1 MVLGFPFLGVVSRL
15 TTRPSAALPPG
26 RFNVLLVLDALEALP
41 FITHVAE
48 NAQQDQQENRRN
60 CNRNVDVEHLDFV
73 GQHVRTGCRFAL
85 PHVDNV
91 CIIVGLRRIWES
103 DRAGADAGGARGRV
117 DVRKRESRPGWR
129 AREHYLAFVAE
140 ESVTR
145 FDVHGNQ
152 TLFSIERSKSLYSI
166 TEIRPPK
173 SDDLEI
179 R

>member
-1 MVLGFPFLGVVSRL
+1 M
-15 TTRPSAALPPG
+15 TTSPAAALPPG
-26 RFNVLLVLDALEALP
+26 RFNVLLVFDALEALP

-48 NAQQDQQENRRN
+48 NSQQDQQENRRN

-73 GQHVRTGCRFAL
+73 GQHIRAGCRFAS

-91 CIIVGLRRIWES
+91 CIIVCLRRIWKS
-103 DRAGADAGGARGRV
+103 NRAGAGADGDGTRCRRWIN
-117 DVRKRESRPGWR
+117 VRKRKSRTSWR

-152 TLFSIERSKSLYSI
+152 SLSSIERSESLYSI
-166 TEIRPPK
+166 TESRPPK
-173 SDDLEI
+173 SDNLDI